1 MNILWPFSC
10 EITVQNVST
19 INVETT
25 NSGNTVNAFN
35 NVTMGKSLHTKN
47 VQFSLFELFFLDQT
61 QCIRKIV
68 TYVIFLLS
76 KICNWRQKNI
86 INSLMLH
93 MHSSVY
99 AFFGSHGNIFFIIKS
114 EN

>member
-47 VQFSLFELFFLDQT
+47 VQFSLFELF
-61 QCIRKIV
+61 
-68 TYVIFLLS
+68 YVIFYY
-76 KICNWRQKNI
+76 QK
-86 INSLMLH
+86 
-93 MHSSVY
+93 Y
-99 AFFGSHGNIFFIIKS
+99 ATGDRKTL
-114 EN
+114 

>member
-61 QCIRKIV
+61 QCIRKVV
-68 TYVIFLLS
+68 TYVIFYY
-76 KICNWRQKNI
+76 QK
-86 INSLMLH
+86 
-93 MHSSVY
+93 Y
-99 AFFGSHGNIFFIIKS
+99 ATGDRKTL
-114 EN
+114 